1 MKEFMKKLMP
11 QEIEVWYL
19 LPALRREI
27 ARFLIKDFKLSQ
39 KKAAEIL
46 GVTEAAVSQYFK
58 SKRGNEIKFSLKDL
72 GKIKQVSKKIVE
84 NPGKLMD
91 HLYELSIYF
100 RGSKVVCDIHR
111 GKDKNVSKECKIC
124 MGG

>member
-27 ARFLIKDFKLSQ
+27 AKFLIKDFKLSQ
-39 KKAAEIL
+39 KKAAVIL
-46 GVTEAAVSQYFK
+46 VVTEAAVSQYFK

-72 GKIKQVSKKIVE
+72 SKIKQVSKNIVSNPE
-84 NPGKLMD
+84 NLISF
-91 HLYELSIYF
+91 LYELSVYF

-111 GKDKNVSKECKIC
+111 GKDKNVSKECKVC
-124 MGG
+124 TGG

>member
-1 MKEFMKKLMP
+1 MKKLMP

-39 KKAAEIL
+39 KKASVIL

-58 SKRGNEIKFSLKDL
+58 SKRGNEIKFSKKDL
-72 GKIKQVSKKIVE
+72 VKVKEICKKIVE
-84 NPGKLMD
+84 VPGKLMD
-91 HLYELSIYF
+91 YLYELSVYF

-111 GKDKNVSKECKIC
+111 GKDKNVSKECKVC
-124 MGG
+124 TGG